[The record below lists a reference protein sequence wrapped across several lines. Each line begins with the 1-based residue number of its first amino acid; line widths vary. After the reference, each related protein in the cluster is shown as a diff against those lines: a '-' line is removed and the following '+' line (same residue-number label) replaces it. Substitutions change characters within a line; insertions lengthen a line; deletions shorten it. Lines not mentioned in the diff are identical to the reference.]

1 MDVIALMK
9 LCGTLDHT
17 GHFLNVF
24 YYMVTL
30 RETNLKLKKLKMYMR
45 EK

>member
-1 MDVIALMK
+1 MDAIALMK
-9 LCGTLDHT
+9 LYVGLLDHT

-30 RETNLKLKKLKMYMR
+30 RETILKLKN
-45 EK
+45 